1 MRKTYLALGLPLLLP
16 LAATSA
22 AIPSSAEEGP
32 EYLRLFQ
39 LPYNVKGSAVLTT
52 DYGEGLESLNSVAT
66 YSVDRDY
73 GTVSFDGED
82 REAIRDHGLASDTIH
97 YEGSDGYS
105 YHDTLN
111 YQNQL
116 ESVVDKTFG
125 KDLVYAST
133 YYDPFDYISPSDIQG
148 SALSSQKAELMLNAY
163 FGIDFPVT
171 AATFS
176 GYDLENPVDSKVTLE
191 FTCPIRP
198 DAIESTSGMFIGEST
213 LTVDLSFEI
222 LKESFGRISVGT
234 QDNPELKSA
243 LQGLGTN
250 YTVTIA
256 ENDIRLGYT
265 YYYSGDSLYIHGDPS
280 LPYPVDGD
288 TYYVQGAGGRAT
300 GYRYSAST
308 SSWSTIG
315 INYQIANYLPNYSKI
330 APEVL
335 QKQSEGVYAFLP
347 DAVPLLSRDLVP
359 SAFSVSAIE
368 PFYAYVSLD
377 GETMSE
383 VSLGYYDFQYGP
395 YSITASFSEVG
406 STAMP
411 SWLDTS
417 FAE

>member
-22 AIPSSAEEGP
+22 ALPSSAEEGP

-105 YHDTLN
+105 HHDTLN

-125 KDLVYAST
+125 MDLVYASA

-148 SALSSQKAELMLNAY
+148 SSRSSQRAELMLDAY

-176 GYDLENPVDSKVTLE
+176 GYELKNPVDSKVTLE

-222 LKESFGRISVGT
+222 LKESFGRISVGAE
-234 QDNPELKSA
+234 DNPELRSA
-243 LQGLGTN
+243 LL
-250 YTVTIA
+250 
-256 ENDIRLGYT
+256 RLGSHPTVSTAECALRLGCT
-265 YYYSGDSLYIHGDPS
+265 YSSSGDRLYSHGDPS

-308 SSWSTIG
+308 STWSTIG

-377 GETMSE
+377 GGTMSE

-395 YSITASFSEVG
+395 YSITASFSNVG

-411 SWLDTS
+411 SWLDNS

>member
-1 MRKTYLALGLPLLLP
+1 MRKTYLAL
-16 LAATSA
+16 A
-22 AIPSSAEEGP
+22 SAEEGP

-125 KDLVYAST
+125 MDLVYAST

-163 FGIDFPVT
+163 FGLDFPVT
-171 AATFS
+171 SATFS

-234 QDNPELKSA
+234 QDDPELKSA

-256 ENDIRLGYT
+256 ENDLRLGYT

-377 GETMSE
+377 GGTMSE

>member
-22 AIPSSAEEGP
+22 ALPSSAEEGP

-73 GTVSFDGED
+73 GTVTFDGEEH
-82 REAIRDHGLASDTIH
+82 EAIRDHGLASDTIH

-111 YQNQL
+111 YQNEL
-116 ESVVDKTFG
+116 ESVVDESFG
-125 KDLVYAST
+125 MDLVYALS
-133 YYDPFDYISPSDIQG
+133 YFDPFDYINPNDIDG
-148 SALSSQKAELMLNAY
+148 ANLSSQKAELLLNSY
-163 FGIDFPVT
+163 FGLNFPVSS
-171 AATFS
+171 AVFS
-176 GYDLENPVDSKVTLE
+176 GYDSDNPIDSKISLE
-191 FTCPIRP
+191 FVCPIRP

-213 LTVDLSFEI
+213 LVVDLSFEI
-222 LKESFGRISVGT
+222 LKESFGRITVGT
-234 QDNPELKSA
+234 EDNPELESA
-243 LQGLGTN
+243 LQSLGTN
-250 YTVTIA
+250 YTVTVA
-256 ENDIRLGYT
+256 ENDLRLGYT

-288 TYYVQGAGGRAT
+288 TYYVQGSGGRAT
-300 GYRYSAST
+300 GYRYSAAT
-308 SSWSTIG
+308 ASWSRIG

-359 SAFSVSAIE
+359 AAFSVSSIE

-377 GETMSE
+377 GEDLSE

-411 SWLDTS
+411 SWLDLS